1 MVIII
6 TKVIT
11 MINNNDNMGKQYLN
25 SYYAQNYGRNQCATT
40 DIVGQTAENEGNI
53 IVKQIHT

>member
-25 SYYAQNYGRNQCATT
+25 SYYAQNYG
-40 DIVGQTAENEGNI
+40 GN
-53 IVKQIHT
+53 